1 MCHLLI
7 KQQLK
12 RGGGEEKAMKTGA
25 TSHKNAVGQLRKPT
39 QEQQKSGKINAG
51 EKRHLFFPM
60 CMDKPGNRSWVG

>member
-1 MCHLLI
+1 
-7 KQQLK
+7 
-12 RGGGEEKAMKTGA
+12 MKTGA